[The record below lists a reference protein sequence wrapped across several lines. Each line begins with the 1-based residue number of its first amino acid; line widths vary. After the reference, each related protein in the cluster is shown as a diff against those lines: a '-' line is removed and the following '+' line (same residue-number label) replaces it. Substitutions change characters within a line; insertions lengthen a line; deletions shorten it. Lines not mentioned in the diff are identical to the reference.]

1 MKYMTLFVI
10 LFCVGPVRAQSDVP
24 TIVTDG
30 LVAYQKSG
38 GEAAMA
44 VWLKDSPIETDTTTR
59 INVAGGLAQ
68 IATAYGKMVG
78 YEVLR
83 TVSIAPSLRRIFV
96 LGKFEKGPVFFSFDC
111 YKADKSWTLP
121 LINFN
126 TKPNTIL
133 PEGMLNGTN

>member
-1 MKYMTLFVI
+1 MRYVTLLVI
-10 LFCVGPVRAQSDVP
+10 LFCVGPVHAQSDVP

-30 LVAYQKSG
+30 FVAYQKSG

-44 VWLKDSPIETDTTTR
+44 VWLKDSPIGTDTTTR
-59 INVAGGLAQ
+59 INVVGGLAQ

-78 YEVLR
+78 YEILR
-83 TVSIAPSLRRIFV
+83 TVSVAPSLKRIFV
-96 LGKFEKGPVFFSFDC
+96 LGKFEKGPVFFAFDC
-111 YKADKSWTLP
+111 YKADKIWTLP

-126 TKPNTIL
+126 TKPNSIL

>member
-1 MKYMTLFVI
+1 MRYVTLLVI
-10 LFCVGPVRAQSDVP
+10 LFCVGSAHAQSDIP
-24 TIVTDG
+24 AILTDG

-68 IATAYGKMVG
+68 VATAYGKMVG

-83 TVSIAPSLRRIFV
+83 NVSISPSLRRIYV
-96 LGKFEKGPVFFSFDC
+96 LGKFEKGPVFSR
-111 YKADKSWTLP
+111 
-121 LINFN
+121 LIAIKL
-126 TKPNTIL
+126 TRTGRSPS
-133 PEGMLNGTN
+133 

>member
-1 MKYMTLFVI
+1 MRYISLLVI
-10 LFCVGPVRAQSDVP
+10 LFCVGPARAQSDVP
-24 TIVTDG
+24 VIVTDG

-68 IATAYGKMVG
+68 IATAYGKMIG

-83 TVSIAPSLRRIFV
+83 NVSIAPSLRRIYV
-96 LGKFEKGPVFFSFDC
+96 LGKFEKGPVFFAFDC
-111 YKADKSWTLP
+111 YKADKNWTLP

-126 TKPNTIL
+126 TKPNAIL
-133 PEGMLNGTN
+133 PESMLNGTN